1 MALKKTYFAF
11 SANTEGQGWG
21 DMNSRCAVLFHL
33 WSGLATWCDKDQ
45 KTGLQVPGLLA
56 FPYKLND
63 NHAYTA
69 NTEIASYAAFESP
82 GIGESTELNHENGWL
97 NRCQYVP
104 TKANIKKWND
114 MLKESG
120 EEGFVS
126 GLTIQ
131 KLSNEHS
138 GVTSLGLKIYGED
151 NYTDNQA
158 VKWWDLYFEMQY
170 DDQPI
175 HTLNQIRVSVTNVP
189 DIPASGGEITEDDIT
204 YVVEAE
210 YTDNPGT
217 WVVVTPNTVSPV
229 SVTANTL
236 SATVTTARTLIDR
249 FNLTV
254 GYGGKSATSS
264 NNAVYQAINKL
275 TTTSRTRKRAKS
287 STETENERYEISI
300 DPITRTVNYNDTSVT
315 ISVSGTYERDN
326 VVSAWTEYDE
336 AIDSAYTSNVQIDGE
351 FEYVSAS
358 TKTVTRT
365 PESTPATV
373 EYEENVDWITG
384 VTITEDS
391 STIEFEQNGF
401 TVRDGVVR
409 YLIEDDNSVY
419 ADFTLRQNPQGSVIT
434 AITITCNPNRLTI
447 PAGGGSVTKGNV
459 TYIVTGYYNNGT
471 SAVITD
477 LSGVDVSSNTVSM
490 PSRGSNVGEE
500 IPCEDLV
507 LTATYGTYTDSCSVD
522 VYQEANVCTVTTT
535 TGKADEDSIRKEEY
549 STTKY
554 SIEFSPS
561 SINVNSDDGSTTVE
575 VIAKKNRSG
584 EIYEYDTWYETSTPH
599 SAYTSGAESVGPT
612 TTGTTQITGETGT
625 YVRDFEYTE
634 DTGTTVSD
642 SPNWC
647 TATPTTSSNQ
657 NSTINYSSNS
667 GDERSGEITYEIK
680 NVPYEY
686 SSITITQAA
695 GSVYLEHITV
705 EVSSV
710 EDIPAAGGSVDWSD
724 ATYTVTA
731 HYSDGTTR
739 DVTNESSI
747 SSNTVSAESK
757 GTTVRPRN
765 DVGDLTITANY
776 LGLTDDGTIDVWQQA
791 NILEETWE
799 ITGETG
805 TIISETPERIDG
817 THTYSISVEPTTAT
831 VPSESGII
839 TVEVVGIETAPYT
852 AFTTVVTEYPRY
864 SVSAYTSTESGQT
877 SLTSI
882 EIESETGNTVSAT
895 TASTTCV
902 LSSIDS
908 DGFIDGSNYIG
919 NNQWDIQYTNN
930 PSSSERTGTV
940 TYAVQGHSSTT
951 DTFTLTQEGKSG
963 PTSRDVT
970 FTVNDNTLENNS
982 NDGPQTLKITTMT
995 FNCSTND
1002 GDNDW
1007 GASSTWYGEFPSA
1020 TDIQYPFGSSWSDTM
1035 PNTFVIAIPYGVS
1048 TVTFT
1053 IELTN
1058 ISGVDENNTPYDGAD
1073 YRDTVTVD
1081 LTNEQTTAVLNLP
1094 PIVWKNEP
1102 QQ

>member
-45 KTGLQVPGLLA
+45 KTEETGLGLLT

-69 NTEIASYAAFESP
+69 NTEIATYAAFESP

-104 TKANIKKWND
+104 TKASIKKWND

-131 KLSNEHS
+131 RLSNEHS

-175 HTLNQIRVSVTNVP
+175 HTLNQIRVSITNVP

-275 TTTSRTRKRAKS
+275 TTTSRTRQRAES

-300 DPITRTVNYNDTSVT
+300 DPTTRTVKYNDTSIT
-315 ISVSGTYERDN
+315 ISVNGTYEYDN
-326 VVSAWTEYDE
+326 VESVWTEYDE

-554 SIEFSPS
+554 SIEFNPS

-634 DTGTTVSD
+634 DTGTTVWD
-642 SPNWC
+642 SPDWC

-667 GDERSGEITYEIK
+667 GNERSGEITYAIK
-680 NVPYEY
+680 NAFYER

-695 GSVYLEHITV
+695 GSVYLEYITV

-731 HYSDGTTR
+731 HYSNGTTG
-739 DVTNESSI
+739 DVTSVSI
-747 SSNTVSAESK
+747 MSSNTVSAESK

-776 LGLTDDGTIDVWQQA
+776 LELTDEGTIDVFQEK
-791 NILEETWE
+791 NKVEENDVLTE
-799 ITGETG
+799 RTNEQTSTTYDYG
-805 TIISETPERIDG
+805 T
-817 THTYSISVEPTTAT
+817 SVYD
-831 VPSESGII
+831 I
-839 TVEVVGIETAPYT
+839 TVTPSSANVDSEAGYVSVAVAGTK
-852 AFTTVVTEYPRY
+852 TTPR
-864 SVSAYTSTESGQT
+864 SATTTTSWDVESTPWSAYTSTASGYG
-877 SLTSI
+877 
-882 EIESETGNTVSAT
+882 ETTTTHDSTAT
-895 TASTTCV
+895 TNSDSTTESADV
-902 LSSIDS
+902 ELDGYEVNIITAATTSEIYYNQNDS
-908 DGFIDGSNYIG
+908 YSQRAAWVRYRVVESPYD
-919 NNQWDIQYTNN
+919 T
-930 PSSSERTGTV
+930 
-940 TYAVQGHSSTT
+940 A
-951 DTFTLTQEGKSG
+951 TFTLRQNGKTG

-970 FTVNDNTLENNS
+970 FTVNDNIIENDS
-982 NDGPQTLKITTMT
+982 NNGPNGRLNITTMT

-1002 GDNDW
+1002 GDNGW
-1007 GASSTWYGEFPSA
+1007 GASSTWYGEFPFA
-1020 TDIQYPFGSSWSDTM
+1020 TNIQYPFGSSWSDTM
-1035 PNTFVIAIPYGVS
+1035 PNTFVITIPYGVS
-1048 TVTFT
+1048 AVTFT
-1053 IELTN
+1053 IELV
-1058 ISGVDENNTPYDGAD
+1058 IIKGVDENNTPYDGAD

-1081 LTNEQTTAVLNLP
+1081 LTDEQTTAVLNLP